1 MKPYFAL
8 SLLAVMCC
16 NVGAAEPQQTV
27 VPHSADP
34 ILVTDGPQ
42 QDAALMNKAGLPPQ
56 PAEQPPAQPVQPPET
71 TQATPPSAPTAAL
84 PQAGSQTDQH
94 RRQHKTATNS
104 RRLLRCTVPL
114 RSRFHP

>member
-42 QDAALMNKAGLPPQ
+42 QDAALTIQQTDPRKS
-56 PAEQPPAQPVQPPET
+56 
-71 TQATPPSAPTAAL
+71 PSA
-84 PQAGSQTDQH
+84 
-94 RRQHKTATNS
+94 
-104 RRLLRCTVPL
+104 L
-114 RSRFHP
+114 RSG

>member
-16 NVGAAEPQQTV
+16 NVGAVETQQTV

-56 PAEQPPAQPVQPPET
+56 PAEQPPAPPVQAPET
-71 TQATPPSAPTAAL
+71 TQAAPPSAWGSTPEPPKFPL
-84 PQAGSQTDQH
+84 PQFQPDNLHHVSTFEPH
-94 RRQHKTATNS
+94 
-104 RRLLRCTVPL
+104 LLIK
-114 RSRFHP
+114 RSRGV